1 MRQKIKLNDLKGNK
15 EGGIV
20 AVCIVAIGGI
30 VALGKHAIDALR

>member
-1 MRQKIKLNDLKGNK
+1 MKKKINLNDLKGNK

-30 VALGKHAIDALR
+30 VALGKYAIGALR